1 VRQVKVQA
9 KVESGGLVT
18 PYGSR
23 PHSES
28 QPEPRPQPAPKIALN
43 NLTVAAGRQL
53 ILQGIDLA
61 IAANTIVSVIGP
73 AHSGKTTLLR
83 VINRLIETDT
93 GVWPYAPLRTGDV
106 RLDGQE
112 VRRLDIDILRRRVG
126 LIFATPVP
134 LPGTVFDNIAYG
146 PRLKAHL
153 RKPQLADLVERSLRA
168 AALWDEVKDR
178 LQTSALRLSGG
189 QQQRLCIAR
198 TIAVN
203 PEVIMMDE
211 PTSGLDPISTSQI
224 ESAMRELKRQYTWL
238 LVTNNVKQAAR
249 VSDRVAFF
257 LSGELVEQGDT
268 AQLFTRPKDNRTD
281 DYVSGRI
288 G

>member
-1 VRQVKVQA
+1 M
-9 KVESGGLVT
+9 
-18 PYGSR
+18 
-23 PHSES
+23 
-28 QPEPRPQPAPKIALN
+28 PAKIAIRELA
-43 NLTVAAGRQL
+43 VAVNKRL
-53 ILQGIDLA
+53 ILKGVNLEVA
-61 IAANTIVSVIGP
+61 PNSIVSVIGP

-83 VINRLIETDT
+83 VINRLIETQREF
-93 GVWPYAPLRTGDV
+93 LRSGDV
-106 RLDGQE
+106 LLDATE
-112 VRRLDIDILRRRVG
+112 VRNLDIDVLRRRVG

-134 LPGTVFDNIAYG
+134 LPGTIFDNIAYG

-153 RKPQLADLVERSLRA
+153 RKRRVAEIVERSLRA

-178 LQTSALRLSGG
+178 LDTSALRLSGG

-198 TIAVN
+198 TMAVD

-211 PTSGLDPISTSQI
+211 PTSGLDPISTAQI
-224 ESAMRELKRQYTWL
+224 ENAMRELKQQYTWV

-249 VSDRVAFF
+249 VSDKVAFF
-257 LSGELVEQGDT
+257 LSGELVEMGDA
-268 AQLFTRPKDNRTD
+268 AQVFTKPRDRRTD

>member
-1 VRQVKVQA
+1 MPDKLLIRDLNVS
-9 KVESGGLVT
+9 SGGHQILK
-18 PYGSR
+18 G
-23 PHSES
+23 
-28 QPEPRPQPAPKIALN
+28 I
-43 NLTVAAGRQL
+43 NLAVRANE
-53 ILQGIDLA
+53 ILSI
-61 IAANTIVSVIGP
+61 IGP

-83 VINRLIETDT
+83 VVNRLVETQP
-93 GVWPYAPLRTGDV
+93 GLQRSGDV
-106 RLDGQE
+106 LLDGTD
-112 VRRLDIDILRRRVG
+112 VRQIDADTLRRRVG

-134 LPGTVFDNIAYG
+134 LPATIFDNIAYG
-146 PRLKAHL
+146 PRLKRRMPVREVA
-153 RKPQLADLVERSLRA
+153 AIVERSLRA
-168 AALWDEVKDR
+168 AFLWDEVKDR

-198 TIAVN
+198 TIAVD

-211 PTSGLDPISTSQI
+211 PTSGLDPISTAQI
-224 ESAMRELKRQYTWL
+224 ESAMRDLKQQYTFV

-257 LSGELVEQGDT
+257 MSGELIEHGPPEQIY
-268 AQLFTRPKDNRTD
+268 TRPRDRRTD

>member
-1 VRQVKVQA
+1 M
-9 KVESGGLVT
+9 
-18 PYGSR
+18 P
-23 PHSES
+23 
-28 QPEPRPQPAPKIALN
+28 QPQPGPQPAPKISIR
-43 NLTVAAGRQL
+43 NLAVAVNKSL
-53 ILQGIDLA
+53 ILKGVNLDIE
-61 IAANTIVSVIGP
+61 ANTIVSVIGP

-83 VINRLIETDT
+83 VINRLIETQREL
-93 GVWPYAPLRTGDV
+93 LRSGDV
-106 RLDGQE
+106 LLDDTE
-112 VRRLDIDILRRRVG
+112 VKKLDVDVLRRRVG

-134 LPGTVFDNIAYG
+134 LPGTIFDNVAYG
-146 PRLKAHL
+146 PRLKARL
-153 RKPQLADLVERSLRA
+153 RKSRIADVVEQSLRA

-178 LQTSALRLSGG
+178 LSTSALRLSGG

-198 TIAVN
+198 TVAVD

-211 PTSGLDPISTSQI
+211 PTSGLDPISTAQI
-224 ESAMRELKRQYTWL
+224 ENAMRELKTRFTWV

-257 LSGELVEQGDT
+257 LSGDLVEEGAT
-268 AQLFTRPKDNRTD
+268 AQIFTKPKQKRTD

>member
-1 VRQVKVQA
+1 MA
-9 KVESGGLVT
+9 T
-18 PYGSR
+18 
-23 PHSES
+23 
-28 QPEPRPQPAPKIALN
+28 KIAAN
-43 NLTVAAGRQL
+43 NLAVAVGERL
-53 ILQGIDLA
+53 ILRGVDLK
-61 IAANTIVSVIGP
+61 IEANTIVSVIGP

-83 VINRLIETDT
+83 VINRLIETQHEF
-93 GVWPYAPLRTGDV
+93 LRSGDV
-106 RLDGQE
+106 LLDGGE
-112 VRRLDIDILRRRVG
+112 VRRLDIDVLRRRVG
-126 LIFATPVP
+126 LIFATPIP
-134 LPGTVFDNIAYG
+134 LPGTIFDNIAYG
-146 PRLKAHL
+146 PRLKARL
-153 RKPQLADLVERSLRA
+153 NKSRLADVVEESLRA

-198 TIAVN
+198 TIAVD

-211 PTSGLDPISTSQI
+211 PTSGLDPISTAQI
-224 ESAMRELKRQYTWL
+224 ENAMRELKSRFTWV

-257 LSGELVEQGDT
+257 LSGELVEEGEA
-268 AQLFTRPKDNRTD
+268 AQIFTKPKDKRTD

>member
-1 VRQVKVQA
+1 MAA
-9 KVESGGLVT
+9 KVSV
-18 PYGSR
+18 R
-23 PHSES
+23 
-28 QPEPRPQPAPKIALN
+28 
-43 NLTVAAGRQL
+43 NLAVAVNKRL
-53 ILQGIDLA
+53 ILRGVGLDIE
-61 IAANTIVSVIGP
+61 ANSIVSVIGP

-83 VINRLIETDT
+83 VINRLIETQREL
-93 GVWPYAPLRTGDV
+93 LRSGDV
-106 RLDGQE
+106 LLDGIE
-112 VRRLDIDILRRRVG
+112 VRKLDIDVLRRRVG

-134 LPGTVFDNIAYG
+134 LPGTIFDNIAYG
-146 PRLKAHL
+146 PRLKTRL
-153 RKPQLADLVERSLRA
+153 RKSRIADLVEQSLRA

-178 LQTSALRLSGG
+178 LNTSALRLSGG

-198 TIAVN
+198 TIAVD

-211 PTSGLDPISTSQI
+211 PTSGLDPISTAQI
-224 ESAMRELKRQYTWL
+224 ESAMRELKQRFTWV

-257 LSGELVEQGDT
+257 LSGELVEEGE
-268 AQLFTRPKDNRTD
+268 AAEIFTRPKDKRTD

>member
-1 VRQVKVQA
+1 MLQ
-9 KVESGGLVT
+9 
-18 PYGSR
+18 
-23 PHSES
+23 S
-28 QPEPRPQPAPKIALN
+28 QPQPRPQPGPKIAIR
-43 NLTVAAGRQL
+43 NLAVAVNKRL
-53 ILQGIDLA
+53 ILRGVDLDVD
-61 IAANTIVSVIGP
+61 ANTIVSVIGP

-83 VINRLIETDT
+83 VINRLIETQ
-93 GVWPYAPLRTGDV
+93 REFMRSGDV
-106 RLDGQE
+106 LLDGAE
-112 VRRLDIDILRRRVG
+112 VRRLDIDVLRRRVG

-134 LPGTVFDNIAYG
+134 LPGTIFDNIAYG
-146 PRLKAHL
+146 PRLQRRL
-153 RKPQLADLVERSLRA
+153 RRHQLHDVVERSLRA
-168 AALWDEVKDR
+168 AFLWDEVKDR
-178 LQTSALRLSGG
+178 LSTSALRLSGG

-211 PTSGLDPISTSQI
+211 PTSGLDPISTAQI
-224 ESAMRELKRQYTWL
+224 ESAMRELKSRFTWV

-257 LSGELVEQGDT
+257 LSGELVEMGDA
-268 AQLFTRPKDNRTD
+268 AQIFTTPKDKRTD

>member
-1 VRQVKVQA
+1 VEAEVK
-9 KVESGGLVT
+9 ESAA
-18 PYGSR
+18 R
-23 PHSES
+23 
-28 QPEPRPQPAPKIALN
+28 PKIALT
-43 NLTVAAGRQL
+43 NLAVAVGKRL
-53 ILQGIDLA
+53 ILRGIGLD

-83 VINRLIETDT
+83 VINRLIETQRDF
-93 GVWPYAPLRTGDV
+93 LRSGHV
-106 RLDGQE
+106 LLDGEE
-112 VRRLDIDILRRRVG
+112 VRRLDIDVLRRRVG

-134 LPGTVFDNIAYG
+134 LPGTIFDNVAYG
-146 PRLKAHL
+146 PRLKTRL
-153 RKPQLADLVERSLRA
+153 RRSRLTDLVEASLRA

-198 TIAVN
+198 TIAVD

-211 PTSGLDPISTSQI
+211 PTSGLDPISTAQI
-224 ESAMRELKRQYTWL
+224 ETAMRELKRRFTWV

-257 LSGELVEQGDT
+257 LSGELVEEGEA
-268 AQLFTRPKDNRTD
+268 AQIFTKPRDKRTD

>member
-1 VRQVKVQA
+1 MAA
-9 KVESGGLVT
+9 KVSIHNLAVT
-18 PYGSR
+18 VNKR
-23 PHSES
+23 
-28 QPEPRPQPAPKIALN
+28 
-43 NLTVAAGRQL
+43 L
-53 ILQGIDLA
+53 ILRGVDLN
-61 IAANTIVSVIGP
+61 IEANTIVSVIGP

-83 VINRLIETDT
+83 VINRLIETQREF
-93 GVWPYAPLRTGDV
+93 LRSGEV
-106 RLDGQE
+106 LLDGKE
-112 VRRLDIDILRRRVG
+112 VRRLDIDVLRRRVG

-134 LPGTVFDNIAYG
+134 LPGTIFDNIAYG
-146 PRLKAHL
+146 PRLKSRLHKRELAHV
-153 RKPQLADLVERSLRA
+153 VEQSLRA

-198 TIAVN
+198 TVAVN

-211 PTSGLDPISTSQI
+211 PTSGLDPISTAQI
-224 ESAMRELKRQYTWL
+224 ENAMRELKQRFTWI

-257 LSGELVEQGDT
+257 LSGELVEEGEA
-268 AQLFTRPKDNRTD
+268 AQIFTKPRDKRTD

>member
-1 VRQVKVQA
+1 MAA
-9 KVESGGLVT
+9 KIS
-18 PYGSR
+18 
-23 PHSES
+23 
-28 QPEPRPQPAPKIALN
+28 IN
-43 NLTVAAGRQL
+43 NLAVAVNKRL
-53 ILQGIDLA
+53 ILQGVDLQ
-61 IAANTIVSVIGP
+61 IEANTIVSVIGP

-83 VINRLIETDT
+83 VINRLIETQHEF
-93 GVWPYAPLRTGDV
+93 LRSGDV
-106 RLDGQE
+106 LLDNKE
-112 VRRLDIDILRRRVG
+112 VQRLDIDVLRRRVG
-126 LIFATPVP
+126 LIFATPIP
-134 LPGTVFDNIAYG
+134 LPGTIFDNVAYG
-146 PRLKAHL
+146 PRLKTRLHGS
-153 RKPQLADLVERSLRA
+153 RLADLVEQSLRA

-198 TIAVN
+198 TIAVG

-211 PTSGLDPISTSQI
+211 PTSGLDPISTAQI
-224 ESAMRELKRQYTWL
+224 ENAMRELKSRFTWL

-257 LSGELVEQGDT
+257 LSGGLVEEGEA
-268 AQLFTRPKDNRTD
+268 AQIFTRPRDKRTD

>member
-1 VRQVKVQA
+1 MAA
-9 KVESGGLVT
+9 KISI
-18 PYGSR
+18 R
-23 PHSES
+23 
-28 QPEPRPQPAPKIALN
+28 
-43 NLTVAAGRQL
+43 NLAVAVSKRL
-53 ILQGIDLA
+53 ILRGVDLD
-61 IAANTIVSVIGP
+61 IEANTIVSVIGP

-83 VINRLIETDT
+83 VINRLIE
-93 GVWPYAPLRTGDV
+93 AQRELLRSGDV
-106 RLDGQE
+106 LLDDTE
-112 VRRLDIDILRRRVG
+112 VKKLDVDVLRRRVG

-134 LPGTVFDNIAYG
+134 LPGTIFDNIAYG
-146 PRLKAHL
+146 PRLKVRL
-153 RKPQLADLVERSLRA
+153 RKSRIADVVEQSLRA

-178 LQTSALRLSGG
+178 LNTSALRLSGG

-198 TIAVN
+198 TVAVD

-211 PTSGLDPISTSQI
+211 PTSGLDPISTAQI
-224 ESAMRELKRQYTWL
+224 ENAMRELKSRFTWI

-257 LSGELVEQGDT
+257 LSGELVEEGEA
-268 AQLFTRPKDNRTD
+268 AQIFTTPRQKRTD